1 MEALLLAAAQGLD
14 AAGIG
19 GWARGG
25 PNVYPVANVAHV
37 LGVIA
42 LVGAIGIVDLR
53 LAGAWR
59 ELPLAALAE
68 ALTPVAV
75 AGLVLLLASGTLL
88 FAADG
93 PALAKSQTFHVKL
106 GLIALALVNAAAF
119 RWRRAATGP
128 VARVMALASLGLW
141 LAIVVTGRMIAYS

>member
-1 MEALLLAAAQGLD
+1 MEALLLAAAQALD
-14 AAGIG
+14 SA

-25 PNVYPVANVAHV
+25 ANVYPIANVAHV

-59 ELPLAALAE
+59 ALPVQPLAR
-68 ALTPVAV
+68 ALTPLAI
-75 AGLVLLLASGTLL
+75 AGLLTLVASGTLL

-93 PALAKSQTFHVKL
+93 PALAKSKTFHIKL
-106 GLIALALVNAAAF
+106 GLIALALANAAAF
-119 RWRRAATGP
+119 RWRRAARGS
-128 VARVMALASLGLW
+128 VAPAMAIASLALW
-141 LAIVVTGRMIAYS
+141 LAIVITGRMIAYS